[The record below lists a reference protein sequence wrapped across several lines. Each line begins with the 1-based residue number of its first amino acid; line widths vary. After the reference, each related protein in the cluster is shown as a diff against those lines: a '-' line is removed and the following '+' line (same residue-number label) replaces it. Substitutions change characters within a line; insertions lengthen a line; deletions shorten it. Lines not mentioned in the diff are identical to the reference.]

1 MIKRKQKKPE
11 HIKQKVVYEIVDE
24 ASEGQKIDNFLI
36 KFLKKVPKSHIYKI
50 LRSGQVRVNKKRIKT
65 DFRLSLRDSVRIP
78 PIDFLRKKIDNSN
91 KISVENVK
99 IIEENILFEDDF
111 LIALNKP
118 SGIAV
123 HGGSGLSFGV
133 IELIRKTRLD
143 HKFFE
148 LVHRIDRDTSG
159 VLLIAKK
166 RSALVEL
173 HKQIREKKVH
183 KKYQVVVKGIWKDK
197 QKIVDLELL
206 KINSENGNKKVRVVN
221 SSANN
226 SLVKASRSVFFLKKV
241 FNCYSLL
248 DVKLITGRTHQIRI
262 QLSHLGFPILGDD
275 KYGDFTLNKSLKK
288 MGLKR
293 MLLHALEFG
302 FIHPV
307 TTKKLL
313 IKAPLPVYVSNFIK
327 NNEA

>member
-1 MIKRKQKKPE
+1 MIKRKQKKLE

-133 IELIRKTRLD
+133 IELIRKTRPD
-143 HKFFE
+143 HKIFE

-166 RSALVEL
+166 RTALVEL

-221 SSANN
+221 SSENN
-226 SLVKASRSVFFLKKV
+226 SLVKSLSTSFIFFLWRR
-241 FNCYSLL
+241 F
-248 DVKLITGRTHQIRI
+248 LIIWKHHKTI
-262 QLSHLGFPILGDD
+262 
-275 KYGDFTLNKSLKK
+275 
-288 MGLKR
+288 
-293 MLLHALEFG
+293 
-302 FIHPV
+302 
-307 TTKKLL
+307 
-313 IKAPLPVYVSNFIK
+313 
-327 NNEA
+327 